1 MTLVGSGVDR
11 RIEMDLNTLYE
22 RTVETWLARVE
33 AVAPDQWDLPTPC
46 REWSV
51 RDLTNHVVGED
62 LWAVPLMRGSTI
74 EEVGDRLDGD
84 VLGADPVQTARSAA
98 QEATRT
104 VAMTLPEHGT
114 VHLSYGDDTMDEY
127 IHQLAADHLVH
138 SWDLAAA
145 IGADPR
151 LDPDLVADVATWFER
166 AESLYRSGG
175 VIAARRSL
183 DGDPQ
188 HDLLAKFGRDAGW
201 GPAHATIA
209 RFSDAFG
216 SGDLD
221 AAMALM
227 TDDCVFESTGPAPDG
242 VRHEGTAAVRKVWE
256 ELFAHTREASF
267 TEEEVV
273 VCGDRAVV
281 RWRYSWLNED
291 DSPGH
296 VRGVDVMRLRDGRIT
311 EKLSYVK
318 G

>member
-1 MTLVGSGVDR
+1 
-11 RIEMDLNTLYE
+11 MDLNTLYN

-33 AVAPDQWDLPTPC
+33 AVAPDQWDQPTPC

-51 RDLTNHVVGED
+51 RDLINHVVGED
-62 LWAVPLMRGSTI
+62 LWTVPLMRGSTI
-74 EEVGDRLDGD
+74 QEVGDRFEGD
-84 VLGADPVQTARSAA
+84 VLGADPVRTARSAA

-104 VAMTLPEHGT
+104 VAMTLPEHGK
-114 VHLSYGDDTMDEY
+114 VHLSYGDDSMDEY
-127 IHQLAADHLVH
+127 IRQLAADHLVH
-138 SWDLAAA
+138 GWDLAVA

-151 LDPDLVADVATWFER
+151 LDLDLVAEVAAWFER
-166 AESLYRSGG
+166 AEGLYRSGG
-175 VIAARRSL
+175 VIAGRRPL

-201 GPAHATIA
+201 GPVHATVA
-209 RFSDAFG
+209 RFSDAFRR
-216 SGDLD
+216 GDVD

-242 VRHEGTAAVRKVWE
+242 VRHEGSAAVRKVWE
-256 ELFAHTREASF
+256 ELFAQTREPSF
-267 TEEEVV
+267 TEEDVV
-273 VCGDRAVV
+273 VCGNTAVV
-281 RWRYSWLNED
+281 RWVYSWLAQD

-296 VRGVDVMRLRDGRIT
+296 VRGVDLMRLQDGRIA